1 VSAHPPGGPAPLWL
15 TIPLALLLA
24 RALGVASAVMA
35 RGVLAG
41 TLTRKSW
48 MGVHSPAATASDEA
62 SALARPLVLVFGL
75 ASSAIVVAP
84 LA

>member
-1 VSAHPPGGPAPLWL
+1 
-15 TIPLALLLA
+15 
-24 RALGVASAVMA
+24 MA
-35 RGVLAG
+35 RGGLAG